1 MIYDFRLPL
10 INPHMSGA
18 TIEYVHCGPAALKA
32 GNKLLDISVDL
43 GSAFAQE
50 CPPISFYRLVMREN
64 AWLREI
70 NLTPG
75 QYFALGDLIAVFS
88 SDPEESLD
96 QPVTRGVRVTIAGI
110 MHNDGMWTGGNH

>member
-1 MIYDFRLPL
+1 MIYELRLPL

-18 TIEYVHCGPAALKA
+18 TIESVHSGPAALKA
-32 GNKLLDISVDL
+32 GAKFLDVSIDL

-50 CPPISFYRLVMREN
+50 CPPISFYRFVMREN

-70 NLTPG
+70 NLSPG
-75 QYFALGDLIAVFS
+75 QFYTLGDLVAVFS

-96 QPVTRGVRVTIAGI
+96 QPVARGVRVTVAGI
-110 MHNDGMWTGGNH
+110 MHHDGMWTGGNR